1 MTRLELEQASHS
13 GRFHAVLSFS
23 SLPSD
28 ISPHTHTA
36 MADEKQKHL
45 VFSILEFLQTSLN
58 NGTIKQDDSEGVEVA
73 IQCIGEAFGVDLNDP
88 AQAQTYSTKP
98 ATLMSI
104 FEVFVNAQKKLGNK
118 NSAATPSTSSTS
130 STPASSAPA
139 PKPTE
144 PTVEQKKNAE
154 ELKVAGNRKVNEKD
168 YAEAIRLYSEA
179 IVLNPVNAVYYANR
193 AAAHSQMGDHE
204 NAIKDSLKAAE
215 VDPSYSK
222 AYSRLGHAYF
232 SVGKYKEAVTAYE
245 KGLALEPN
253 NGTMK
258 SSLATARTK
267 ARDNDVA
274 PSARGGA
281 AGAGAGGLPA
291 GFPDLS
297 ALGGG
302 AGGMPDLAGLM
313 GNPALMNM
321 AQQMMQSGALDQLM
335 SNPAMQQMA
344 QRMMSGGGRP
354 NIEEMMR
361 DPQIAEAARG
371 LMGNMGGAGGVPK
384 PPQGD
389 DEML

>member
-1 MTRLELEQASHS
+1 
-13 GRFHAVLSFS
+13 
-23 SLPSD
+23 
-28 ISPHTHTA
+28 
-36 MADEKQKHL
+36 MADDKQKHL
-45 VFSILEFLQTSLN
+45 VFSILEFLQTSVN
-58 NGTIKQDDSEGVEVA
+58 NGTIKPDDSEGVEVA
-73 IQCIGEAFGVDLNDP
+73 IQCIGEAFGVDLNDS

-104 FEVFVNAQKKLGNK
+104 FEVFVNAQKKLSNK
-118 NSAATPSTSSTS
+118 NAAASSAASSVSPTPAGSTSSISKS
-130 STPASSAPA
+130 S
-139 PKPTE
+139 E
-144 PTVEQKKNAE
+144 PTAEEKMNAE
-154 ELKVAGNRKVNEKD
+154 ELKVAGNRKVNEKE
-168 YAEAIRLYSEA
+168 YAEAIRLYGEA
-179 IVLNPVNAVYYANR
+179 ITLNPNNAVYHANR
-193 AAAHSQMGDHE
+193 AAAYSQMGDHQ

-232 SVGKYKEAVTAYE
+232 SVGKYQEAVAAYE

-253 NGTMK
+253 NATMK

-267 ARDNDVA
+267 ARDNEVA
-274 PSARGGA
+274 PSARAG

-313 GNPALMNM
+313 SNPALMNM
-321 AQQMMQSGALDQLM
+321 AQQMMQSGALNSLM

-344 QRMMSGGGRP
+344 QRMMAGGERP
-354 NIEEMMR
+354 NIDEMMR

-371 LMGNMGGAGGVPK
+371 LMNNMGGAGGAPK
-384 PPQGD
+384 PQQGD

>member
-1 MTRLELEQASHS
+1 
-13 GRFHAVLSFS
+13 
-23 SLPSD
+23 
-28 ISPHTHTA
+28 

-45 VFSILEFLQTSLN
+45 VFSILEFLQTSIN
-58 NGTIKQDDSEGVEVA
+58 NGTIKQDDSESIEVA
-73 IQCIGEAFGVDLNDP
+73 IQCIGEAFGVDLNDA

-104 FEVFVNAQKKLGNK
+104 FEVFVNAQKKLASKCFPEEWDHNLDDPF
-118 NSAATPSTSSTS
+118 SALNLELGTISNNAGASSSAQS
-130 STPASSAPA
+130 STPASSSSA
-139 PKPTE
+139 PKVSE
-144 PTVEQKKNAE
+144 PTAEQKKSAE

-168 YAEAIRLYSEA
+168 YAEAIRLYGEA
-179 IVLNPVNAVYYANR
+179 IALNPGNAVYYANR
-193 AAAHSQMGDHE
+193 AAAYSQMGDHQ
-204 NAIKDSLKAAE
+204 NAIKDSLQAAE

-232 SVGKYKEAVTAYE
+232 SVGKYKDAVTAYE

-253 NGTMK
+253 NATMK

-267 ARDNDVA
+267 ARDNEVA
-274 PSARGGA
+274 PSPRGTP
-281 AGAGAGGLPA
+281 GAGAGGLPA

-302 AGGMPDLAGLM
+302 GGMPDLASLM
-313 GNPALMNM
+313 NNPALMGM
-321 AQQMMQSGALDQLM
+321 AQQMMQSGALNSLM

-344 QRMMSGGGRP
+344 QRMMAGGERP
-354 NIEEMMR
+354 NLDEMMR

-371 LMGNMGGAGGVPK
+371 FMNNMGGSGGAPQ

-389 DEML
+389 DEGTC

>member
-1 MTRLELEQASHS
+1 
-13 GRFHAVLSFS
+13 
-23 SLPSD
+23 
-28 ISPHTHTA
+28 

-58 NGTIKQDDSEGVEVA
+58 NGTIKEDDSEGIEVA
-73 IQCIGEAFGVDLNDP
+73 IQCIGEAFGVDLNDA

-98 ATLMSI
+98 ATLVSI
-104 FEVFVNAQKKLGNK
+104 FDVFVNAQKKLGNK
-118 NSAATPSTSSTS
+118 NAAAASS
-130 STPASSAPA
+130 ASSAPA
-139 PKPTE
+139 TPAPAPKSAE
-144 PTVEQKKNAE
+144 PTAEQKKNAE
-154 ELKVAGNRKVNEKD
+154 DLKVAGNRKVNEKE
-168 YAEAIRLYSEA
+168 YAEAIRLYGEA
-179 IVLNPVNAVYYANR
+179 IVLNPKNAVYYANR
-193 AAAHSQMGDHE
+193 AAAYSQMGDHQ
-204 NAIKDSLKAAE
+204 NAITDSLKAAE

-253 NGTMK
+253 NATMK

-267 ARDNDVA
+267 ARDNEVTPA
-274 PSARGGA
+274 ARSGGA
-281 AGAGAGGLPA
+281 PGAGAGGLPA

-302 AGGMPDLAGLM
+302 GAGGMPDLASLM
-313 GNPALMNM
+313 NNPALMNM
-321 AQQMMQSGALDQLM
+321 AQQMMQSGALNSLM

-344 QRMMSGGGRP
+344 QRMMSTGERP
-354 NIEEMMR
+354 NIDEMMR

-371 LMGNMGGAGGVPK
+371 LMGNMGGAAPQ
-384 PPQGD
+384 PPRGD

>member
-1 MTRLELEQASHS
+1 
-13 GRFHAVLSFS
+13 
-23 SLPSD
+23 
-28 ISPHTHTA
+28 

-58 NGTIKQDDSEGVEVA
+58 NGTIKQDDSEGIEVA
-73 IQCIGEAFGVDLNDP
+73 IQCIGEAFGVDLNDA

-104 FEVFVNAQKKLGNK
+104 FEVFVNAQKKLANK
-118 NSAATPSTSSTS
+118 NAGAAPASSP
-130 STPASSAPA
+130 STPASSSSA
-139 PKPTE
+139 PKSSE
-144 PTVEQKKNAE
+144 PTAEQKKNAE
-154 ELKVAGNRKVNEKD
+154 ELKVAGNRKVNEKE
-168 YAEAIRLYSEA
+168 YAEAIRLYGEA
-179 IVLNPVNAVYYANR
+179 ITLNPGNAVYYANR
-193 AAAHSQMGDHE
+193 AAAYSQMGDHQ

-253 NGTMK
+253 NATMK

-267 ARDNDVA
+267 ARDNEVA
-274 PSARGGA
+274 PSARSA
-281 AGAGAGGLPA
+281 PGAGAGGFPA

-297 ALGGG
+297 ALGGAGG
-302 AGGMPDLAGLM
+302 AGGMPDLASLM
-313 GNPALMNM
+313 NNPALMNM
-321 AQQMMQSGALDQLM
+321 AQQMMQSGALNSLM

-344 QRMMSGGGRP
+344 QRMMSGGERP
-354 NIEEMMR
+354 NLDEMMR

-371 LMGNMGGAGGVPK
+371 LMNNMGGAGGAPN
-384 PPQGD
+384 PPQED
-389 DEML
+389 DEVL